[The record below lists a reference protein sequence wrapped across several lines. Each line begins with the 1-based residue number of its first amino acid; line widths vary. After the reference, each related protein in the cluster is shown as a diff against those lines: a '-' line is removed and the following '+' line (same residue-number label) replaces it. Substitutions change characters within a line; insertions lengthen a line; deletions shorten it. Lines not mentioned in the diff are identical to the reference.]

1 MSTFQVWPSL
11 THSGSG
17 RLGPL
22 PHVEHHSHRTVVSR
36 GAGESLSSAPTGV
49 KPAVENWDLT
59 VRAMTSCFA
68 RLLLLLLTLV
78 LIDSMLYD
86 DIALVLS
93 SFRAKRRLAS
103 GHTPIKVLLRFSCFH
118 ALLP

>member
-1 MSTFQVWPSL
+1 MSTFQVWLSL

-36 GAGESLSSAPTGV
+36 GARESLSSAPAGV

-68 RLLLLLLTLV
+68 HLLLLILV

-86 DIALVLS
+86 DIALFLS
-93 SFRAKRRLAS
+93 GFRAKRRPAS
-103 GHTPIKVLLRFSCFH
+103 GHTPIKVLLRFSYLD
-118 ALLP
+118 ALLIP